1 MAVELDNKK
10 KGLLFILGASVLGV
24 ILLFVFIAKG
34 ESDSPQDTEKKVNI
48 VADIP
53 EPNVEELPDNK
64 LDAYRSNKKSG
75 RSIDAY
81 WDSIGGEDEKP
92 EDDLVMDTNV
102 ESETKKTK
110 KAKRSSVVEEVS
122 YDDLFGFKKEKKA
135 PKEDI
140 NTRRAKRDED
150 GYKLLEKMSKDN
162 MEALERLVEKHNQ
175 SRKDTV
181 ADVVE
186 VQQPVIPERDK
197 IDIERVKIVRSGG
210 ISSIDDEFNGMS
222 DSGFSSLDG
231 DSREFNADESYPF
244 KCMFVRQ
251 EKLKSSQRV
260 SLRLLEDIVVE
271 GQLVRKNTHLN
282 AVCTIGD
289 RVDLKVS
296 SIDINGRI
304 LNLNFDA
311 YDNDGTKGLY
321 APDLNDEQQLV
332 DALRQSGISSAR
344 NRVSSQLGRVA
355 QDLVSAGSMVI
366 SGKGKDRSVSIPA
379 GYQFYLVK
387 SKNR

>member
-48 VADIP
+48 IADIP

-64 LDAYRSNKKSG
+64 MDGYRSNKKSE
-75 RSIDAY
+75 RSIVTY

-110 KAKRSSVVEEVS
+110 KAKRSSGVEEVS

-140 NTRRAKRDED
+140 STRRAKRDED
-150 GYKLLEKMSKDN
+150 GYKLLEKISKDN
-162 MEALERLVEKHNQ
+162 MEALERLVEKQNQ
-175 SRKDTV
+175 SKKDTV

-186 VQQPVIPERDK
+186 EQQPVIPERDK

-210 ISSIDDEFNGMS
+210 ISSIDDEFNGTS

>member
-24 ILLFVFIAKG
+24 ILLFVFITKG

-53 EPNVEELPDNK
+53 EPIIEELPDSK
-64 LDAYRSNKKSG
+64 MDGYRSSKKSG

-102 ESETKKTK
+102 ESETKKGK
-110 KAKRSSVVEEVS
+110 KAKRSSGVEEVS
-122 YDDLFGFKKEKKA
+122 YDDLFGLKKEKKA

-150 GYKLLEKMSKDN
+150 GYKLLEKISKDN
-162 MEALERLVEKHNQ
+162 MEALERLVEKQNQ
-175 SRKDTV
+175 SKKDTV

-186 VQQPVIPERDK
+186 EQQPVIPERDK
-197 IDIERVKIVRSGG
+197 IDIERVKVVRSGG
-210 ISSIDDEFNGMS
+210 ISSIDDEFNGTS

-344 NRVSSQLGRVA
+344 NRLSSQLGRVA

>member
-34 ESDSPQDTEKKVNI
+34 ESDTPQDTERKVNI
-48 VADIP
+48 IADIP

-64 LDAYRSNKKSG
+64 MDGYRSSKKSE

-110 KAKRSSVVEEVS
+110 KAKRSSGVEEVS
-122 YDDLFGFKKEKKA
+122 YEELFGLKKEKKA

-140 NTRRAKRDED
+140 STRRAKRDED
-150 GYKLLEKMSKDN
+150 GYKMLEKISKDN
-162 MEALERLVEKHNQ
+162 MEALERLVEKQNQ
-175 SRKDTV
+175 SKKDTV

-186 VQQPVIPERDK
+186 EQQPVIPERDK

>member
-1 MAVELDNKK
+1 MAMELDNKK

-34 ESDSPQDTEKKVNI
+34 ESDTPQDTERKVNI
-48 VADIP
+48 IADIP
-53 EPNVEELPDNK
+53 EPNVEELPNNK
-64 LDAYRSNKKSG
+64 MDGYRSSKKSE

-110 KAKRSSVVEEVS
+110 KAKRSSGVEEVS
-122 YDDLFGFKKEKKA
+122 YEELFGLKKEKKA

-140 NTRRAKRDED
+140 STRRAKRDED
-150 GYKLLEKMSKDN
+150 GYKMLEKISKDN
-162 MEALERLVEKHNQ
+162 MEALERLVEKQNQ
-175 SRKDTV
+175 PKKDTV

-186 VQQPVIPERDK
+186 EQQPVIPERDK

>member
-48 VADIP
+48 IADIP

-64 LDAYRSNKKSG
+64 MDGYRSNKKRE

-81 WDSIGGEDEKP
+81 WDSIGGEGEKP

-102 ESETKKTK
+102 ESETKKAK
-110 KAKRSSVVEEVS
+110 KAKRSSGVEEVS

-140 NTRRAKRDED
+140 STRRAKRDED
-150 GYKLLEKMSKDN
+150 GYKLLEKISKDN
-162 MEALERLVEKHNQ
+162 MEALERLVEKQNQ
-175 SRKDTV
+175 SKKDTV

-186 VQQPVIPERDK
+186 EQQPVIPERDK

-210 ISSIDDEFNGMS
+210 ISSIDDEFNGTS

>member
-64 LDAYRSNKKSG
+64 MDAYRSNKKSE
-75 RSIDAY
+75 RSIVTY

-110 KAKRSSVVEEVS
+110 KAKRSSGVEEVS

-140 NTRRAKRDED
+140 STRRAKRDED
-150 GYKLLEKMSKDN
+150 GYKLLEKISKDN
-162 MEALERLVEKHNQ
+162 MEALERLVEKQNQ
-175 SRKDTV
+175 SKKDTV

-186 VQQPVIPERDK
+186 EQQPVIPERDK

-210 ISSIDDEFNGMS
+210 ISSIDDEFNGTS

>member
-34 ESDSPQDTEKKVNI
+34 ESDSPQDTERKVNI

-64 LDAYRSNKKSG
+64 MDAYRSNKKSG

-110 KAKRSSVVEEVS
+110 KAKRSSGVEEVS

-140 NTRRAKRDED
+140 STRRAKRDED
-150 GYKLLEKMSKDN
+150 GYKMLEKISKDN
-162 MEALERLVEKHNQ
+162 MEALERFVEKHNQ
-175 SRKDTV
+175 SKKDTV

-186 VQQPVIPERDK
+186 EQQPVIPERDK

>member
-34 ESDSPQDTEKKVNI
+34 ESDTPQDTERKVNI
-48 VADIP
+48 IADIP
-53 EPNVEELPDNK
+53 EPNVEELPNNK
-64 LDAYRSNKKSG
+64 MDGYRSSKKSG

-110 KAKRSSVVEEVS
+110 KAKRSSGVEEVS
-122 YDDLFGFKKEKKA
+122 YEELFGLKKEKKA

-140 NTRRAKRDED
+140 STRRAKRDED
-150 GYKLLEKMSKDN
+150 GYKMLEKISKDN
-162 MEALERLVEKHNQ
+162 MEALERLVEKQNQ
-175 SRKDTV
+175 SKKDTV

-186 VQQPVIPERDK
+186 EQQPVIPERDK

>member
-34 ESDSPQDTEKKVNI
+34 ESDSPQDTERKVNI

-64 LDAYRSNKKSG
+64 MDAYRSNKKSG

-81 WDSIGGEDEKP
+81 WDSIGGEGEKP

-110 KAKRSSVVEEVS
+110 KAKRSSGVEEVS
-122 YDDLFGFKKEKKA
+122 YEELFGLKKEKKA

-140 NTRRAKRDED
+140 STRRAKRDED
-150 GYKLLEKMSKDN
+150 GYKMLEKISKDN
-162 MEALERLVEKHNQ
+162 MEVLERLVEKQNQ

-186 VQQPVIPERDK
+186 EQQPVIPERDK

>member
-34 ESDSPQDTEKKVNI
+34 ESDSPQDTERKVNI

-64 LDAYRSNKKSG
+64 MDAYRSNKKSG

-110 KAKRSSVVEEVS
+110 KAKRSSGVEEVS
-122 YDDLFGFKKEKKA
+122 YEELFGLKKEKKA

-140 NTRRAKRDED
+140 STRRAKRDED
-150 GYKLLEKMSKDN
+150 GYKMLEKISKDN
-162 MEALERLVEKHNQ
+162 MEALERFVEKHNQ
-175 SRKDTV
+175 PKKDTV

-186 VQQPVIPERDK
+186 EQQPVIPERDK

>member
-48 VADIP
+48 IADIP

-64 LDAYRSNKKSG
+64 MDGYRSSKKSE

-102 ESETKKTK
+102 ESETRKTK
-110 KAKRSSVVEEVS
+110 KAKRSSGVEEVS

-140 NTRRAKRDED
+140 STRRAKRDED
-150 GYKLLEKMSKDN
+150 GYKMLEKISKDN
-162 MEALERLVEKHNQ
+162 MEALERLVEKQNQ
-175 SRKDTV
+175 SKKDTV

-186 VQQPVIPERDK
+186 EQQPVIPERDK

>member
-48 VADIP
+48 IADIP
-53 EPNVEELPDNK
+53 EPNVEELPNNK
-64 LDAYRSNKKSG
+64 MDGYRSSKKSE

-110 KAKRSSVVEEVS
+110 KAKRSSGVEEVS

-140 NTRRAKRDED
+140 STRRAKRDED
-150 GYKLLEKMSKDN
+150 GYKLLEKISKDN
-162 MEALERLVEKHNQ
+162 MEALERLVEKQNQ
-175 SRKDTV
+175 SKKDTV

-186 VQQPVIPERDK
+186 EQQPVIPERDK

-210 ISSIDDEFNGMS
+210 ISSIDDEFNGTS

>member
-64 LDAYRSNKKSG
+64 MDAYRSNKKSG

-110 KAKRSSVVEEVS
+110 KAKRSSGVEEVS

-140 NTRRAKRDED
+140 STRRAKRDED
-150 GYKLLEKMSKDN
+150 GYKMLEKISKDN
-162 MEALERLVEKHNQ
+162 MEALERLVEKQNQ
-175 SRKDTV
+175 SKKDTV

-186 VQQPVIPERDK
+186 EQQPVIPERDK

>member
-34 ESDSPQDTEKKVNI
+34 ESDSPQDTERKVNI

-64 LDAYRSNKKSG
+64 MDAYRSNKKSG

-81 WDSIGGEDEKP
+81 WDSIGGEDEKS

-102 ESETKKTK
+102 ESEIKKTK
-110 KAKRSSVVEEVS
+110 KAKRSSGVEEVS
-122 YDDLFGFKKEKKA
+122 YEELFGLKKEKKA

-140 NTRRAKRDED
+140 STRRAKRDED
-150 GYKLLEKMSKDN
+150 GYKMLEKISKDN
-162 MEALERLVEKHNQ
+162 MEALERLVEKQNQ
-175 SRKDTV
+175 SKKDTV

-186 VQQPVIPERDK
+186 EQQPVIPERDK

-210 ISSIDDEFNGMS
+210 ISSIDDEFNGTS

-344 NRVSSQLGRVA
+344 NRLSSQLGRVA

>member
-34 ESDSPQDTEKKVNI
+34 ESDSPQETERKVNI

-64 LDAYRSNKKSG
+64 MDAYRSNKKSG

-110 KAKRSSVVEEVS
+110 KAKRSSGVEEVS

-140 NTRRAKRDED
+140 STRRAKRDED
-150 GYKLLEKMSKDN
+150 GYKMLEKISKDN
-162 MEALERLVEKHNQ
+162 MEALERFVEKHNQ
-175 SRKDTV
+175 SKKDTV

-186 VQQPVIPERDK
+186 EQQPVIPERDK